1 MKIGFAGLGQMGK
14 PMAMN
19 LNKAGIELI
28 VYDVRTESY
37 PAFSAKGIATAASLN
52 DLADCEIVFLSL
64 PDTHIVEKVLLGQ
77 GGLVDLL
84 KPGTIVCDLSTIDY
98 MASTRIAQ
106 SCESKGID
114 FMDAPVTG
122 MEARA
127 IDGTL
132 TVICGGKSK
141 VYELLLPYLKMI
153 GNNILLMGQH
163 GSGQLTKAINNILF
177 DINIAAVAEILPLAI
192 KLGLDPEKFGSVVN
206 SGSGRSYASEFFISR
221 ILRNH
226 FSDGYPMQHAYK
238 DLICGAE
245 LSAQLGIPLPVMH
258 AATTTYQL
266 ALLKGLGMR
275 IKERWQK
282 YLLNCWAFNSAK
294 RDKRRELH
302 TDPAPGSAKFPD

>member
-77 GGLVDLL
+77 GGLVELL

-106 SCESKGID
+106 SCEIKGID

-132 TVICGGKSK
+132 TVICGGKSQ

-153 GNNILLMGQH
+153 GNNILYMGQH

-258 AATTTYQL
+258 AATTTYQM
-266 ALLKGLGMR
+266 ALLKGLGHEDKGAMA
-275 IKERWQK
+275 KVFAE
-282 YLLNCWAFNSAK
+282 LLGVQLGK
-294 RDKRRELH
+294 K
-302 TDPAPGSAKFPD
+302 G